1 MSKFSVL
8 DFSITHLKSHYSIFQ
23 KTSALL
29 SAHSPMAY
37 QWMSQ
42 ITVFQIC
49 HLSCLT
55 EAGILH
61 LYSADLQS
69 YCNHQHHL
77 WFYDHKTA
85 SSPLPHTSSTASYF
99 LLIFTIQKV
108 VSITCYRLLKFK
120 IQGKRINERVL
131 KIIRKEGRIFS
142 VFLLLCSSS
151 QMWSYLGQG
160 EMFYWRGNRKAGK
173 VYEQ

>member
-1 MSKFSVL
+1 MSKFSIL

-99 LLIFTIQKV
+99 LLFFTIQKV
-108 VSITCYRLLKFK
+108 VSITCHKAVKIQNTREEDQWKGTQNHPKRRKNILSISVIVFKQSNMKLSRSRRNILLKR
-120 IQGKRINERVL
+120 Q
-131 KIIRKEGRIFS
+131 
-142 VFLLLCSSS
+142 
-151 QMWSYLGQG
+151 
-160 EMFYWRGNRKAGK
+160 
-173 VYEQ
+173 